1 VFVFYDTETTGLE
14 KSSSQILQIALVFTD
29 DEFNILSSKKL
40 ECRKS
45 PWNVPSPAA
54 MLITGFS
61 PDDLKFNPHSHY
73 EMMREVDGWVRQQHW
88 PVTFIGY
95 NNIGFDEEILANNL
109 QQNLLDPLL
118 TTAKNAE
125 SGQGNGRAD
134 VLAMVR
140 AMLVYMP
147 NVLKLDAK
155 TAKGNV
161 ALSRITVAEQNG
173 VSFSSDEAHDAMNDV
188 RATIAVAKLIYKA
201 APQIWEQMIALSTAG
216 GLDEFLEKNKIFT
229 HTANAYGAFKTVVAT
244 KLAGGMVFD
253 LGFDPAPYLAMS
265 VDQLKACP
273 KRNSP
278 FLPATGDNILMPMAL
293 SAATLPKNC
302 DEALCRKRA
311 KMIHADKDFQ
321 ARIAAAFQVEGAK
334 PLPDKIKTWV
344 HDFHAAEAWQ
354 EKFSLVRA
362 FNAICADELKTDAAL
377 AGVAKFAGRIV
388 YEHAPNELTVEKQTA
403 MKRYIAARFLN
414 PDINAPYMTLAK
426 ARVEIADI
434 EKQRTQNTDKWQ
446 HITDGDIRAIKLYFT
461 AMEKEYL
468 PYLST
473 AATQKNSPPNA
484 APKGPLV

>member
-14 KSSSQILQIALVFTD
+14 KSTSQILQIALVFTD

-118 TTAKNAE
+118 TTAKNTE

-140 AMLVYMP
+140 AALVYMP
-147 NVLKLDAK
+147 NSLVLDTK

-161 ALSRITVAEQNG
+161 ALSLLTVAEQNG
-173 VSFSSDEAHDAMNDV
+173 VTFSSDEAHDAMNDV
-188 RATIAVAKLIYKA
+188 RATIAVAKLIHKA

-216 GLDEFLEKNKIFT
+216 GVEEFLEKNKIFT
-229 HTANAYGAFKTVVAT
+229 HTANAYGAFKTVVA
-244 KLAGGMVFD
+244 ANISGGMAFD
-253 LGFDPAPYLAMS
+253 LGHDPAPYLAMS
-265 VDQLKACP
+265 VEQLKACP

-278 FLPATGDNILMPMAL
+278 FLSTAEDNVLMPMAL
-293 SAATLPKNC
+293 SAAALPKNF

-311 KMIHADKDFQ
+311 KMLNADKDFQ
-321 ARIAAAFQVEGAK
+321 ARIAAAFQPDSVK
-334 PLPDKIKTWV
+334 PLPDKVKTWV
-344 HDFHAAEAWQ
+344 HDFHAAKAWQ
-354 EKFSLVRA
+354 EKFSLVKA
-362 FNAICADELKTDAAL
+362 FNSICADELKTDAAL
-377 AGVAKFAGRIV
+377 ASVVKFAGRIV
-388 YEHAPNELTVEKQTA
+388 YEHAPNEMTAEKQLA

-426 ARVEIADI
+426 ARVEITDI
-434 EKQRTQNTDKWQ
+434 EKQRAQSTDKWQ
-446 HITDGDIRAIKLYFT
+446 HITDGDMRAIKLYFT

-468 PYLST
+468 PYVPPT
-473 AATQKNSPPNA
+473 AAQKNSL
-484 APKGPLV
+484 PKGPLA